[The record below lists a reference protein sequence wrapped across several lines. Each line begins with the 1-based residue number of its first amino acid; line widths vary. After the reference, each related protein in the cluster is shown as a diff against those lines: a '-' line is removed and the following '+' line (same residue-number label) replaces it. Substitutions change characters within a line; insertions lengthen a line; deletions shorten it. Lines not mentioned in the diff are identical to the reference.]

1 MPFHAHALVAI
12 RVISNSGEKCAPL
25 ARPGPKNIALM
36 TDRIVWEH
44 IFKPRLFFPF
54 LLGLLI
60 SSPVYIDEHWLWYQ
74 RPDRFFLQFRRHR
87 IFRRFRTLF
96 LWISFCIILLK
107 IG

>member
-1 MPFHAHALVAI
+1 MSLDKPI
-12 RVISNSGEKCAPL
+12 EM
-25 ARPGPKNIALM
+25 IALLQWLQYLAVVE
-36 TDRIVWEH
+36 TLETQRNRRNNIES
-44 IFKPRLFFPF
+44 FEESSRLCSVFPF